1 MACLKPFLLA
11 VLSAIALAGP
21 FDAFA
26 QRYPSRPI
34 KVIVPLPP
42 GGGQDLVARAVSER
56 LAVRLGQ
63 TFVIENKPG
72 ATGNIGTE
80 AAAKSP
86 TDGYTLLL
94 SGVSSS
100 AIGLTYYRKLG
111 YDIRRDFA
119 PITMIGHG
127 TSVLIVTPGLKAAS
141 VAELIALAKAKPGEL
156 NFASNGAGGFFHL
169 TGEMFKQM
177 AGIDAVYVPYKGTA
191 QFVPDIMDGRISFAI
206 DNVPA
211 YLPHIKTGKVRA
223 LAVATRERSPLLP
236 DLPTMAEAGLP
247 GFEAAAV
254 YALLA
259 PLGTPKE
266 IVALLHRETNVVL
279 AQPELREKLA
289 AQGIVVYGSSPEEL
303 QAFILGAVAKWAKVI
318 KDANIKPE

>member
-1 MACLKPFLLA
+1 
-11 VLSAIALAGP
+11 
-21 FDAFA
+21 
-26 QRYPSRPI
+26 
-34 KVIVPLPP
+34 
-42 GGGQDLVARAVSER
+42 VSER

-177 AGIDAVYVPYKGTA
+177 AGIDAVY
-191 QFVPDIMDGRISFAI
+191 
-206 DNVPA
+206 
-211 YLPHIKTGKVRA
+211 
-223 LAVATRERSPLLP
+223 
-236 DLPTMAEAGLP
+236 
-247 GFEAAAV
+247 
-254 YALLA
+254 
-259 PLGTPKE
+259 
-266 IVALLHRETNVVL
+266 
-279 AQPELREKLA
+279 
-289 AQGIVVYGSSPEEL
+289 
-303 QAFILGAVAKWAKVI
+303 
-318 KDANIKPE
+318 